1 MITAHL
7 IPTTDICV
15 NHHIEYS
22 FINSLGDAGLIE
34 ISVVGSDKF
43 IQEEELQKLERMINL
58 HNELEIN
65 VPGIEAISHMLER
78 IEQMREE
85 MRQLRN
91 RLRLYED

>member
-1 MITAHL
+1 MVTDHL

-22 FINSLGDAGLIE
+22 FISSLSDAGLIE
-34 ISVVGSDKF
+34 ISVVGSDNF
-43 IQEEELQKLERMINL
+43 IPEDELQKLERMINL

-65 VPGIEAISHMLER
+65 VPGIEAISHMLDR
-78 IEQMREE
+78 MEQMREE

-91 RLRLYED
+91 RLRFYED